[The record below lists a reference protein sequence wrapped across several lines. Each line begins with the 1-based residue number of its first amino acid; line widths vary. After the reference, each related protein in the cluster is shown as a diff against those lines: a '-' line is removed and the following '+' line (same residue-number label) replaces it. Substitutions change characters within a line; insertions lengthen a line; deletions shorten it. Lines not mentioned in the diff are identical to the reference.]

1 MLRLV
6 LRLGFGA
13 PGAQEGFVES
23 QVLLTLSGDAILT
36 QSGLYILQ
44 NSTVQ
49 DPE

>member
-6 LRLGFGA
+6 LSLGFGSTTQ
-13 PGAQEGFVES
+13 GDFVES
-23 QVLLTLSGDAILT
+23 QVLLTLSGDSILT